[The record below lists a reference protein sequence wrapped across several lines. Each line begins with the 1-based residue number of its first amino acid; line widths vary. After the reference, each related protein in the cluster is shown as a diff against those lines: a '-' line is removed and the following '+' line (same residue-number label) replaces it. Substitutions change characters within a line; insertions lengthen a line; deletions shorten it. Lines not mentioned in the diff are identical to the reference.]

1 MHVLDILAFWKSTAD
16 SFQHKFFH
24 NLCFRNAVNRDTSAR
39 LSTNVIS
46 LFSSSCRS
54 YRTFPGYDT
63 WRCES
68 PVNKY
73 LFVLCLPEGELTRW
87 ITTFMCKI
95 RDFLELFFSVHPRT
109 LYRNHL
115 HPERIEDG
123 WIFLLSRS
131 KLLRNFIQSS
141 DLKDS
146 LFAALTL
153 VHGRFVP
160 QRRKSVSR
168 YWMCS
173 SMLLAWSEIHNVA
186 LYYKGPINDCPFTL
200 NCPATTSG

>member
-1 MHVLDILAFWKSTAD
+1 M
-16 SFQHKFFH
+16 
-24 NLCFRNAVNRDTSAR
+24 
-39 LSTNVIS
+39 IS

-73 LFVLCLPEGELTRW
+73 LFVLCSPERELTRW
-87 ITTFMCKI
+87 LTTFMCKI

-109 LYRNHL
+109 LYRNRL

-160 QRRKSVSR
+160 QRRQSVSR
-168 YWMCS
+168 YLMCS
-173 SMLLAWSEIHNVA
+173 SMPLAWSEIHNVA
-186 LYYKGPINDCPFTL
+186 LYYKDPINNCPFQHPCTQ
-200 NCPATTSG
+200 AKTSCTRLEFWQIGSKCILVFLKIFYRN

>member
-16 SFQHKFFH
+16 SFPHKFFH

-73 LFVLCLPEGELTRW
+73 LFVLCFPEGELTRW

-109 LYRNHL
+109 LYRNRL

-146 LFAALTL
+146 LFAQHWPWSTVDLCHKDDKASRDIEC
-153 VHGRFVP
+153 VHP
-160 QRRKSVSR
+160 C
-168 YWMCS
+168 YWPD
-173 SMLLAWSEIHNVA
+173 L
-186 LYYKGPINDCPFTL
+186 KFTM
-200 NCPATTSG
+200 

>member
-1 MHVLDILAFWKSTAD
+1 MSGISIFCERIFGKLVPRGCRR
-16 SFQHKFFH
+16 KFHSHQFVSLNH
-24 NLCFRNAVNRDTSAR
+24 DLCFRNAVNRDTSAR

-68 PVNKY
+68 PVKKY
-73 LFVLCLPEGELTRW
+73 LFVLCLPEGKLTRW
-87 ITTFMCKI
+87 LTTFMCKI

-109 LYRNHL
+109 LYRNRL

-123 WIFLLSRS
+123 WISLLWRS
-131 KLLRNFIQSS
+131 TLIRNFIQSS
-141 DLKDS
+141 DSKDS

-153 VHGRFVP
+153 VRGRFVP
-160 QRRKSVSR
+160 QRRQSVSR

-173 SMLLAWSEIHNVA
+173 SMLLAWSEIRNVDF
-186 LYYKGPINDCPFTL
+186 YYKVR
-200 NCPATTSG
+200 

>member
-1 MHVLDILAFWKSTAD
+1 M
-16 SFQHKFFH
+16 
-24 NLCFRNAVNRDTSAR
+24 
-39 LSTNVIS
+39 IS

-63 WRCES
+63 WRWES

-109 LYRNHL
+109 LYRNRL
-115 HPERIEDG
+115 HPEQIKDG
-123 WIFLLSRS
+123 WISLLSRS
-131 KLLRNFIQSS
+131 TLIRNFIQSS
-141 DLKDS
+141 DSKDS
-146 LFAALTL
+146 LFAALTP
-153 VHGRFVP
+153 VRGRFVT
-160 QRRKSVSR
+160 QRRQSVSR

-173 SMLLAWSEIHNVA
+173 SMLLAWSEIHNVD
-186 LYYKGPINDCPFTL
+186 LYYKGPIYNCPLTL